1 MNESPWISIIIPVYN
16 AGQYFEECLQTV
28 CGNTQLD
35 IEIILID
42 DGSTDGSGNT
52 ARKWAAKDVRVRYIQ
67 QENQGCSSARNHGI
81 ELARGKWIMFVDAD
95 DTIEPDTMKKLR
107 VLEPKFEDAEI
118 VCFGC
123 HMNLPENMTE
133 LHKLESAIT
142 EELALSACGV
152 RRPENGLPETNFA
165 SMCWK
170 LYRGDFLR
178 RTNLKID
185 RELVRGEDLLFNCH
199 AFSEAYSIAFSP
211 YDYYNYRNNPQSATR
226 RRNPAIKER
235 DAVFQKKLQAFA
247 NQYRYRHLEQIV
259 ASVRSRA
266 ENKEN
271 VRHGIEIMNERKKG
285 AILSYI
291 QVFLSVVVSMIYVPV
306 LLYFLGQSEYGLYQ
320 IVGSFFSY
328 VTVFESCVSAGILR
342 NYCNALGRSD
352 HEEASV
358 TLSMA
363 RSIYR
368 FLALLLD
375 FVGIAVIFAFRS
387 FYAASFTTSEL
398 NESIA
403 ILILLFVNMTF
414 TLQGS
419 VYLTVLTGHEKY
431 TFLRIL
437 SILMQVIQPLL
448 VILCVSR
455 IPYAITVS
463 VVIVLLNLL
472 TIGIRYGY
480 VTQKLKIRI
489 TKQPKDSRIVKS
501 ILGLSAAILLGS
513 IADQIFWKTDQ
524 VILGRMFNTAVVAV
538 YSVGAQ
544 IYMMYMQFGTQV
556 SGVFYPKISA
566 LYQEENGLQKVSDL
580 FIRIGRITFY
590 IILLILSGFIIFGR
604 EFLLLWVG
612 EGYEEAYW
620 VAIIVMLPFSIDLAQ
635 NLGLCILQIKGQYGF
650 RAKIYFLSAVLNIV
664 TTVLFTKLIG
674 IVGAALSTGVSM
686 FLTSGLI
693 MNWYFQRK
701 AGLDIKKF
709 WKETAP
715 VIITAVLLTMS
726 ALILKQQL
734 KIEPAGSIW
743 KFGAG
748 VLLYT
753 ALYAAVMLGIVANQS
768 EKKQFLQIVTSLNL
782 TLKRK

>member
-1 MNESPWISIIIPVYN
+1 MMS
-16 AGQYFEECLQTV
+16 
-28 CGNTQLD
+28 
-35 IEIILID
+35 
-42 DGSTDGSGNT
+42 
-52 ARKWAAKDVRVRYIQ
+52 
-67 QENQGCSSARNHGI
+67 
-81 ELARGKWIMFVDAD
+81 
-95 DTIEPDTMKKLR
+95 
-107 VLEPKFEDAEI
+107 
-118 VCFGC
+118 
-123 HMNLPENMTE
+123 
-133 LHKLESAIT
+133 
-142 EELALSACGV
+142 
-152 RRPENGLPETNFA
+152 
-165 SMCWK
+165 
-170 LYRGDFLR
+170 
-178 RTNLKID
+178 
-185 RELVRGEDLLFNCH
+185 
-199 AFSEAYSIAFSP
+199 
-211 YDYYNYRNNPQSATR
+211 
-226 RRNPAIKER
+226 
-235 DAVFQKKLQAFA
+235 
-247 NQYRYRHLEQIV
+247 
-259 ASVRSRA
+259 
-266 ENKEN
+266 
-271 VRHGIEIMNERKKG
+271 ERKKG

-291 QVFLSVVVSMIYVPV
+291 QVVLSVAVSVIYVPI
-306 LLYFLGQSEYGLYQ
+306 LLRYLGQSEYGLYQ

-328 VTVFESCVSAGILR
+328 ISVFESCMSTGVLR
-342 NYCNALGRSD
+342 NYCNALGSQDR
-352 HEEASV
+352 EAADV

-363 RSIYR
+363 KVIYR
-368 FLALLLD
+368 VMAVLMAI
-375 FVGIAVIFAFRS
+375 VGVVVLFAFRR
-387 FYAASFTTSEL
+387 FYASSFSAAEMK
-398 NESIA
+398 ESSA
-403 ILILLFVNMTF
+403 ILLLLFANMMVTM
-414 TLQGS
+414 LGS
-419 VYLTVLTGHEKY
+419 VYLTILTGHEKF
-431 TFLRIL
+431 TFLKVLAI
-437 SILMQVIQPLL
+437 IIQVAQPFF
-448 VILCVSR
+448 VILCVR
-455 IPYAITVS
+455 KIPYAITVS
-463 VVIVLLNLL
+463 TVIVVLNVL
-472 TIGIRYGY
+472 TVLMRYLY
-480 VTQKLKIRI
+480 VTHKLKI
-489 TKQPKDSRIVKS
+489 KIVKKKKNRKV
-501 ILGLSAAILLGS
+501 IREIVGLSATILLGC

-524 VILGRMFNTAVVAV
+524 VILGKLFSTAVVAV

-544 IYMMYMQFGTQV
+544 IYMMYMQFGTQIA
-556 SGVFYPKISA
+556 SVFYPKVSI
-566 LYQEENGLQKVSDL
+566 LYQEENGNQKVSDL

>member
-1 MNESPWISIIIPVYN
+1 
-16 AGQYFEECLQTV
+16 
-28 CGNTQLD
+28 
-35 IEIILID
+35 
-42 DGSTDGSGNT
+42 
-52 ARKWAAKDVRVRYIQ
+52 
-67 QENQGCSSARNHGI
+67 
-81 ELARGKWIMFVDAD
+81 
-95 DTIEPDTMKKLR
+95 
-107 VLEPKFEDAEI
+107 
-118 VCFGC
+118 
-123 HMNLPENMTE
+123 
-133 LHKLESAIT
+133 
-142 EELALSACGV
+142 
-152 RRPENGLPETNFA
+152 
-165 SMCWK
+165 
-170 LYRGDFLR
+170 
-178 RTNLKID
+178 
-185 RELVRGEDLLFNCH
+185 
-199 AFSEAYSIAFSP
+199 
-211 YDYYNYRNNPQSATR
+211 
-226 RRNPAIKER
+226 
-235 DAVFQKKLQAFA
+235 
-247 NQYRYRHLEQIV
+247 
-259 ASVRSRA
+259 
-266 ENKEN
+266 
-271 VRHGIEIMNERKKG
+271 MNERKKG

-342 NYCNALGRSD
+342 NYCNALGHSD

-524 VILGRMFNTAVVAV
+524 VILGRMFNTEVVAV